1 MEPLPQFGMFQ
12 KKKRKKAM
20 TCKLCRRAPINREF
34 CVCHLKAYENLVV
47 SFEVWRKASA
57 ISWKE
62 YLSQVAV
69 NSSAG
74 EWVKEVAKYLLEKGE
89 T

>member
-1 MEPLPQFGMFQ
+1 MEPLPQFAMFA
-12 KKKRKKAM
+12 KKKREAL
-20 TCKLCRRAPINREF
+20 TCKLCGRAATKKDF
-34 CVCHLKAYENLVV
+34 CGYHLKAYENLVS
-47 SFEVWRKASA
+47 SFEVWRKGMT

-62 YLSQVAV
+62 YLSQIAV